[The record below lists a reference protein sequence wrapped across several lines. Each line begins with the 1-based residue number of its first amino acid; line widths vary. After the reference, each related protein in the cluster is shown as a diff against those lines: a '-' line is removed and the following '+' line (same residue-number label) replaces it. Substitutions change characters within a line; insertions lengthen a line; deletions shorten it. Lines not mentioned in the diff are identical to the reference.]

1 MFGRLAQLVRAPALQ
16 AGGRR
21 FESYIAHQT
30 LLRLLDES
38 ACNKFRTWFNELEH
52 DGLIGSDHRSSTAD
66 RETSLTLTADSKSL
80 ANSLIENVSK
90 VIVGKSDTVEL
101 ALVAL
106 ICNGHVLIEDVPG
119 VGKTMLVR
127 SIATSTGCDYRR
139 MQFTPDLLP
148 SDVTGASV
156 FNQKTGNFEFRPGP
170 IMAQIVLADEINRAT
185 PKTQSALLEAM
196 GEQQVTVEG
205 TTRELPSPFM
215 VLATQNPIEY
225 EGTFPLPEAQLD
237 RFFMRVSLGYP
248 DAEQEVAIM
257 DRREHLDPIDELK
270 PVCTPEDIA
279 KLQAEADDVYIDA
292 LVKQYIVEIA
302 NATRLHPEAALGV
315 SPRAS
320 INLMKG
326 GKAYALLQERDYVVP
341 DDIKAIAVATLA
353 HRVLLTPSARMR
365 EVTQETVIADVL
377 NQVSVPG
384 ASVRRS

>member
-1 MFGRLAQLVRAPALQ
+1 M
-16 AGGRR
+16 
-21 FESYIAHQT
+21 
-30 LLRLLDES
+30 
-38 ACNKFRTWFNELEH
+38 
-52 DGLIGSDHRSSTAD
+52 
-66 RETSLTLTADSKSL
+66 SLTLAADSKTL
-80 ANSLIENVSK
+80 LNTLIENVST

-101 ALVAL
+101 VLVAL
-106 ICNGHVLIEDVPG
+106 ISNGHVLIEDVPG

-148 SDVTGASV
+148 SDVTGASI
-156 FNQKTGNFEFRPGP
+156 FNQQTGDFNFRPGP

-205 TTRELPSPFM
+205 VTRQLPSPFM

-237 RFFMRVSLGYP
+237 RFFMRISLGYP

-257 DRREHLDPIDELK
+257 ERREQGDPIDSLK
-270 PVCTPEDIA
+270 AVCTPDDIS
-279 KLQAEADDVYIDA
+279 KLQLSAEEVFIDA
-292 LVKQYIVEIA
+292 LVKQYIVELS

-326 GKAYALLQERDYVVP
+326 GKAYAMLHDRDYVVP
-341 DDIKAIAVATLA
+341 DDIKAIAIPTLA

-365 EVTQETVIADVL
+365 EVTQETVVKDVL

-384 ASVRRS
+384 ASVRKS